1 MPHKLSQILRPPP
14 SGTFVFIDEQEE
26 SIDDGLWNNDPS
38 ALVVPGEPVLDHAPS
53 WKNLPADRHNQAAN
67 IALADGHVQHHKW
80 LWPKRNWNPNSPDR
94 MPSNSLDMQDLIYTL
109 MLSPVEGK

>member
-1 MPHKLSQILRPPP
+1 M
-14 SGTFVFIDEQEE
+14 TFVLADEQEE
-26 SIDDGLWNNDPS
+26 SIDDGLWNNDPG

-80 LWPKRNWNPNSPDR
+80 LWPNRKWPPGSSFLQMNP
-94 MPSNSLDMQDLIYTL
+94 LDKQDLMW
-109 MLSPVEGK
+109 MLVRSPVEFPHF